1 MAIDTNY
8 NYRLATDDEDFAES
22 EPWWEEEDDRD
33 LIDDTDDYYDDGYDE
48 ELGQ

>member
-1 MAIDTNY
+1 MAVDTNY
-8 NYRLATDDEDFAES
+8 NYRLATGDEDFVL
-22 EPWWEEEDDRD
+22 PWWEEEEDDQD